1 MTRKTSDAHINLC
14 LATTLESL
22 RESSE
27 KLNELTNKAQET
39 VRTVEKYLADCS
51 IGIPIQVEVK
61 PSLYLGYHISTERNG
76 EIIKYNHRI
85 TVTDA
90 NTTIPWSDTPRDV
103 RLLTIVK
110 LPELLEAILKAVDDR
125 VATAKV
131 AVDSVKNLL
140 SGE

>member
-14 LATTLESL
+14 LATTLEAL

-39 VRTVEKYLADCS
+39 VRTVEQYLADCS
-51 IGIPIQVEVK
+51 IGISTVNVDEEGQRQR
-61 PSLYLGYHISTERNG
+61 LGYYRHAG
-76 EIIKYNHRI
+76 VFRI
-85 TVTDA
+85 MVVTQ
-90 NTTIPWSDTPRDV
+90 TKMTPWSDTPRDV
-103 RLLTIVK
+103 RLSTIVK

-131 AVDSVKNLL
+131 AVDSVKNFL
-140 SGE
+140 GEEQ